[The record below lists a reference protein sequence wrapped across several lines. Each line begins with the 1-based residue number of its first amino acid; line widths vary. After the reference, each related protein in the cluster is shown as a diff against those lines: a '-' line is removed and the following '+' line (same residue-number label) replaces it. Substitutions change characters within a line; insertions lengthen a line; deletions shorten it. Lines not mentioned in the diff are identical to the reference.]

1 MSNCRKY
8 AISDCKNT
16 QSFANIRHISRFS
29 PTLRLSSTLLLAKTP
44 TIMTEIALKRA
55 YEPASPDDGYRVL
68 VDRLWPRGMSHATL
82 HYDLWEKE
90 LAPSTEL
97 REWYHLDPDHRWDE
111 FATRYAAELRA
122 NPDFPGFVRQL
133 GEHKKVTLL
142 FGSHDTAHNNA
153 IVLRD
158 LIAAALTPA

>member
-1 MSNCRKY
+1 
-8 AISDCKNT
+8 
-16 QSFANIRHISRFS
+16 
-29 PTLRLSSTLLLAKTP
+29 
-44 TIMTEIALKRA
+44 MTEIALKRA

-111 FATRYAAELRA
+111 FATRYAADLRA
-122 NPDFPGFVRQL
+122 NPDFQGFVRQL

-153 IVLRD
+153 VVLRD